1 MFLQNQL
8 LTNFE
13 GLIAKFWFSF
23 FPVFEFLPTYNSPYA
38 CPAHAIRNFCRK
50 ATSPSPN
57 INIASAPIV
66 ALVIIVLSAIGP
78 HNPKANAL
86 ESNKIQGDRGRMMVW
101 AQFGKLPGHTTASQ
115 VYWPIK
121 QMCSAVKLWK
131 ISREGISTTTIAFC
145 LAKMFCSDQV
155 SCAAGSPD
163 QHHDGHLAPGGHQDP
178 APCLQDNKHHLLCH
192 DACQVSHHQPLL
204 CQQREEC
211 EG

>member
-1 MFLQNQL
+1 MLFTKSITDQFWRINCKFLILFVSRFFNL
-8 LTNFE
+8 CPHI
-13 GLIAKFWFSF
+13 IA
-23 FPVFEFLPTYNSPYA
+23 
-38 CPAHAIRNFCRK
+38 CMHAHAIRNICRK

-66 ALVIIVLSAIGP
+66 AFVIIVLSAIGP

-131 ISREGISTTTIAFC
+131 ISKGGNFNN
-145 LAKMFCSDQV
+145 
-155 SCAAGSPD
+155 
-163 QHHDGHLAPGGHQDP
+163 HHRI
-178 APCLQDNKHHLLCH
+178 LLGKNVLFH
-192 DACQVSHHQPLL
+192 FTYWLPRSKTQTNFV
-204 CQQREEC
+204 
-211 EG
+211 

>member
-1 MFLQNQL
+1 MH
-8 LTNFE
+8 
-13 GLIAKFWFSF
+13 
-23 FPVFEFLPTYNSPYA
+23 
-38 CPAHAIRNFCRK
+38 AHAIRNFCRK

-145 LAKMFCSDQV
+145 LARMFCSILHIDCLDQRQKQILYKYMM
-155 SCAAGSPD
+155 SY
-163 QHHDGHLAPGGHQDP
+163 LK
-178 APCLQDNKHHLLCH
+178 NKLTILFCKV
-192 DACQVSHHQPLL
+192 QVRS
-204 CQQREEC
+204 
-211 EG
+211 

>member
-1 MFLQNQL
+1 MIGLGSDKHYLFFSENLEHKESNICQKIWFFDKCFLQNQL

-13 GLIAKFWFSF
+13 GLIANSWFCL
-23 FPVFEFLPTYNSPYA
+23 FPVFFNLCPHIIA
-38 CPAHAIRNFCRK
+38 CMHAHAIRNICRK

-66 ALVIIVLSAIGP
+66 AFVIIVLSAIGP

-131 ISREGISTTTIAFC
+131 ISKGGNFNN
-145 LAKMFCSDQV
+145 
-155 SCAAGSPD
+155 
-163 QHHDGHLAPGGHQDP
+163 HHRILLDP
-178 APCLQDNKHHLLCH
+178 RHKKSLYKYKPNQPNWNKTKL
-192 DACQVSHHQPLL
+192 
-204 CQQREEC
+204 
-211 EG
+211 G